1 VHTLVVLGLVGFG
14 AQLINGSLGMGYG
27 VTSTSALLA
36 LGTAPALASATVNL
50 SQVGSQLVSG
60 YAHWRFGNVDW
71 DIVRRVALPGAVGAF
86 TGALVLSRLS
96 TAAARP
102 LMAVI
107 LTVLGAYLLVRF
119 TMWGTPRGQLGRR
132 IRSRVLMPIGLVGGF
147 VNSTGGGG
155 SGPII
160 TSALLA
166 TGRLPPRMVVGSISA
181 AEFAVVSAGSAG
193 FVVGLGLGGID
204 LAWVLVMLAGGVLA
218 APVAAW
224 LTRHV
229 PSRMLGSAIGGL
241 IVVVNLRN
249 LFYGGDGAEPTG
261 IATAI
266 LAGTVLA
273 WICAVAWSAREHLR
287 TARADVA
294 G

>member
-1 VHTLVVLGLVGFG
+1 
-14 AQLINGSLGMGYG
+14 
-27 VTSTSALLA
+27 
-36 LGTAPALASATVNL
+36 
-50 SQVGSQLVSG
+50 
-60 YAHWRFGNVDW
+60 
-71 DIVRRVALPGAVGAF
+71 
-86 TGALVLSRLS
+86 
-96 TAAARP
+96 
-102 LMAVI
+102 
-107 LTVLGAYLLVRF
+107 
-119 TMWGTPRGQLGRR
+119 
-132 IRSRVLMPIGLVGGF
+132 MPIGLVGGF

-166 TGRLPPRMVVGSISA
+166 TGRLTPRMVVGSISA

-193 FVVGLGLGGID
+193 FIVGLGLGGID
-204 LAWVLVMLAGGVLA
+204 LAWVVVMLAGGVLA

-224 LTRHV
+224 LTKHV
-229 PSRMLGSAIGGL
+229 PSRMLGSLIGGL

-249 LFYGGDGAEPTG
+249 LFYGGEGAEPTG
-261 IATAI
+261 PATAI

-273 WICAVAWSAREHLR
+273 WMCAVAWSAREHLR